1 MNSQEGLHPEIRKEI
16 MNKKENMR
24 TKKLNESELKKIAQ
38 SMGEQERQVEE
49 ILSPKITVGKREI
62 EEVQEIIQ

>member
-62 EEVQEIIQ
+62 EEVQEILQ